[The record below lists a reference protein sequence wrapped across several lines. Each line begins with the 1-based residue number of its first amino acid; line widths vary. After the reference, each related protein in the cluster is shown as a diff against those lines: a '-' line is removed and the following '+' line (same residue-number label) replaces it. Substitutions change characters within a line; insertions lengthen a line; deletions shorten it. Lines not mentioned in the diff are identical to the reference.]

1 MHRITLIL
9 ILFLLLPDMYIYL
22 VYIVKKTRSVI
33 RRSIYWL
40 PTVVLVALYLYYI
53 YMAGENAL
61 SRHPQSIGRLAV
73 AVMLFAVPKT
83 VFMLCSLLGILMR
96 GISRFL
102 SFAIFRTPFRN
113 PRFPFVAHRLP
124 YTLLGLILG
133 TITFAN
139 ILYGAIVGIKRFEVK
154 DVEYHS
160 TNLPKGFD
168 GYRILQLSDI
178 HIGSWQG
185 NPEAIRQLVNLVNEQ
200 KADLIVFTG
209 DLVNQ
214 QSHELDSFKEILSQL
229 HAPGGVYSVLGNHDY
244 GTYYR
249 WHSRK
254 EEVANLEYLIEQQKD
269 MGWKMLN
276 NDHTI
281 IHHKSDSIALI
292 GVEND
297 GEPPFSQFADFP
309 KAIQGTEGMFR
320 ILLSHNPTHWRR
332 EVLPAGLEVVRQI
345 YPKLSMTPGILLA
358 PRFSMDATVA
368 AALQAKTKE
377 INGVFKAV
385 CIVDIDSTTSGAT
398 KYTDVKQ
405 RKEAQAV
412 SDANAYA
419 VWPCA
424 KVGEVVYSGSA
435 LAAALTAYTDA
446 VNADTPNV
454 SPSNKTLAIS
464 AACLAD
470 GTEVVLDQEQA
481 NTVNGFGVATFLNM
495 SGFRLWGN
503 NTAAYPGNTDP
514 KDRWFSVRRFLS
526 WAANSFILT
535 YFSKVDSPANK
546 RLIEAIVDSENVRGN
561 GFVARGVCARYEVIY
576 DEAENA
582 TADLL
587 DGKITFHQYIT
598 PYTPAEDIEDVI
610 EFDPDALTT
619 ALS

>member
-168 GYRILQLSDI
+168 GYRILQRSDI

-229 HAPGGVYSVLGNHDY
+229 HAPGSVYSVLGNHDY

-309 KAIQGTEGMFR
+309 KAIQGTE
-320 ILLSHNPTHWRR
+320 
-332 EVLPAGLEVVRQI
+332 A
-345 YPKLSMTPGILLA
+345 
-358 PRFSMDATVA
+358 
-368 AALQAKTKE
+368 
-377 INGVFKAV
+377 
-385 CIVDIDSTTSGAT
+385 
-398 KYTDVKQ
+398 
-405 RKEAQAV
+405 
-412 SDANAYA
+412 
-419 VWPCA
+419 
-424 KVGEVVYSGSA
+424 
-435 LAAALTAYTDA
+435 
-446 VNADTPNV
+446 
-454 SPSNKTLAIS
+454 
-464 AACLAD
+464 
-470 GTEVVLDQEQA
+470 
-481 NTVNGFGVATFLNM
+481 
-495 SGFRLWGN
+495 
-503 NTAAYPGNTDP
+503 
-514 KDRWFSVRRFLS
+514 RW
-526 WAANSFILT
+526 
-535 YFSKVDSPANK
+535 
-546 RLIEAIVDSENVRGN
+546 
-561 GFVARGVCARYEVIY
+561 
-576 DEAENA
+576 
-582 TADLL
+582 
-587 DGKITFHQYIT
+587 
-598 PYTPAEDIEDVI
+598 
-610 EFDPDALTT
+610 
-619 ALS
+619 